1 MGEIMRKYRLHAAG
15 IALLAALASCACS
28 GGSAGLELAGHDL
41 GVTEVGASFDTALAK
56 ITDVL
61 GTPSTDPAP
70 GHSCPGSTREVAWPE
85 LRIGERDGLLIGWVS
100 TSGELATDKG
110 IRVGSTQADLMRS
123 YGDSLALVP
132 ATAGVGTSFAVDGTS
147 LAGNIGPSGVVSA
160 LFSGAC
166 GV

>member
-1 MGEIMRKYRLHAAG
+1 MRKTRLNGAG
-15 IALLAALASCACS
+15 IALLVALASSACS
-28 GGSAGLELAGHDL
+28 GGSRGTAGLELAGHDL
-41 GVTEVGASFDTALAK
+41 GVTEVGASFDTALSK

-70 GHSCPGSTREVAWPE
+70 GHSCPGSTREVAWPG

-110 IRVGSTQADLMRS
+110 IRVGSTQASLMRS
-123 YGDSLALVP
+123 YGDNLALVP

-147 LAGNIGPSGVVSA
+147 LAGNIGPSGEVSA